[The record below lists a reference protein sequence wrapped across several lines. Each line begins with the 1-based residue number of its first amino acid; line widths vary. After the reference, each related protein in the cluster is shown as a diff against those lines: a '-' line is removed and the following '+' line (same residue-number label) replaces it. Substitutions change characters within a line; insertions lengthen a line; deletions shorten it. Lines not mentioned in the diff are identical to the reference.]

1 MNSPEGTPIIVGIAF
16 NGTPIETLDTGGG
29 FKITVDAFLSLK
41 SSLKNLAI
49 GSDTLQTEQTF
60 EDAAF
65 QNFTVLETLTIRKN
79 VKTLS
84 TQLFELDSKLT
95 TVTLP
100 STIENIGDYAFN
112 KCFALSNV
120 ELPNGLI
127 SIGKF
132 SLSNMNLKSITIPST
147 VTSIGNY
154 AFYNNS
160 NLTTIDDNSGLSTC
174 SMVSSNTTINNK
186 KNNTSLTCSAN

>member
-1 MNSPEGTPIIVGIAF
+1 M
-16 NGTPIETLDTGGG
+16 
-29 FKITVDAFLSLK
+29 
-41 SSLKNLAI
+41 
-49 GSDTLQTEQTF
+49 
-60 EDAAF
+60 
-65 QNFTVLETLTIRKN
+65 
-79 VKTLS
+79 S
-84 TQLFELDSKLT
+84 TQLFELDSALT

-127 SIGKF
+127 SIGRF
-132 SLSNMNLKSITIPST
+132 SFGNMNLKSITIPST

-174 SMVSSNTTINNK
+174 SMVSSDTTINNK
-186 KNNTSLTCSAN
+186 KTNTSLTCSAN